1 MSTAKAQLT
10 TDTTEKKITPAN
22 LGGFKLY
29 EIDSA
34 VAACTELLELA
45 IDENGQIVDELL
57 EAKILKRLEELNMA
71 KELKAT
77 NVAAFIKGIWA
88 QVEMF
93 EKERLQLARREK
105 SLTRKAEWLTRYL
118 VSYLQADPEKPGIHI
133 AGVRALISWRRS
145 DNLEVSAANRL
156 PLKFQRASVLEI
168 TEDELIRFMDVFK
181 QLKNFQIEPRKDQL
195 KKHIKSRRAIG
206 RKFSRIARLKE
217 KFTIQIT

>member
-1 MSTAKAQLT
+1 MSPAKAQLT
-10 TDTTEKKITPAN
+10 TEITEKITPDN

-45 IDENGQIVDELL
+45 IDDQGQIVDELL

-71 KELKAT
+71 KELKAV
-77 NVAAFIKGIWA
+77 NIGAFIKGIWS

-105 SLTRKAEWLTRYL
+105 SLVRKAEWLTKYL
-118 VSYLQADPEKPGIHI
+118 VSYLQVDPEKPGIHI

-145 DNLEVSAANRL
+145 DSLEVFDIQRL
-156 PLKFQRASVLEI
+156 PRQFQKAIVTEI
-168 TEDELIRFMDVFK
+168 TDDEFSRFKDVLK
-181 QLKNFQIEPRKDQL
+181 QLKSFQLVPKKDQL
-195 KKHIKSRRAIG
+195 KKHIKARRAIG
-206 RKFSRIARLKE
+206 RKYQRVARLKD
-217 KFTIQIT
+217 KYTIQIT

>member
-1 MSTAKAQLT
+1 MSTAKAQLPAET
-10 TDTTEKKITPAN
+10 KEKKITPGSLA
-22 LGGFKLY
+22 GFKLY

-57 EAKILKRLEELNMA
+57 EAKILKRLEELNIA

-105 SLTRKAEWLTRYL
+105 SLTRKAEWLTKYL
-118 VSYLQADPEKPGIHI
+118 VSYLQIDPERPGIHI

-145 DNLEVSAANRL
+145 DSLEVFDAKRL
-156 PLKFQRASVLEI
+156 PQVFQRASIPEI
-168 TEDELIRFMDVFK
+168 TDEEFSRFKDVLS
-181 QLKNFQIEPRKDQL
+181 QLKHFQIEPRKDML
-195 KKHIKSRRAIG
+195 KRHIKARVATG
-206 RKFSRIARLKE
+206 RKFSRIARLKD
-217 KFTIQIT
+217 KYTIQIT